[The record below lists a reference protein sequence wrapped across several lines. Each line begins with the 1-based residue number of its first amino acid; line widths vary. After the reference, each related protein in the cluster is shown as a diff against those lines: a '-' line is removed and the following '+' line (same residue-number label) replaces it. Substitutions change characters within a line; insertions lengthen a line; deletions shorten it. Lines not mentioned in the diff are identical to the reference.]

1 MKYHFK
7 VHKEK
12 KGYWAECVEL
22 EGLRTQGD
30 NMEDLKANMSE
41 ALDLYLSEPE
51 DSKHIFLAPKK
62 NVPNAV
68 KVPVSSNVAFSV
80 EIRQLRLKAGKTQA
94 EMAEALHFKNLFS
107 YQRLETPKSNPTLE
121 TLTAIKKEFPSFDLS
136 KILD

>member
-22 EGLRTQGD
+22 EGLQSQGD
-30 NMEDLKANMSE
+30 TMDELRENLSE
-41 ALDLYLSEPE
+41 ALDLFLSEPE
-51 DSKHIFLAPKK
+51 DSKQIFPFPKK
-62 NVPNAV
+62 
-68 KVPVSSNVAFSV
+68 KVPGTIEIAVSPNVAFSV